1 MNKSFLLILLA
12 SLFSINC
19 YAGTIQCSGKVAQI
33 GMHAN
38 DKIMLRL
45 SSMNRPVFICSMAE
59 RWEVSGTGY
68 KTTIEMCK
76 ALYSMFL
83 TAKTTGAEVGDVWM
97 DGDDANSCS
106 TFESW
111 KRVNIRH
118 FMF

>member
-1 MNKSFLLILLA
+1 MKKLVLLTFVA
-12 SLFSINC
+12 SLFSLQC

-45 SSMNRPVFICSMAE
+45 TSMNRPVFICSMAE
-59 RWEVSGTGY
+59 RWEVDGTVY
-68 KTTIEMCK
+68 KTTVEMCK

-97 DGDDANSCS
+97 DGNDANSCS
-106 TFESW
+106 SFESW
-111 KRVNIRH
+111 KKVNVRH